1 MVRFVDATGLED
13 RSPTRRETFTS
24 SEMSNLHRFVNTIMR
39 TPSAEVADICS
50 GLALQ
55 LRDLIE
61 EQENELRPKA
71 YRKVGFNPNRP

>member
-1 MVRFVDATGLED
+1 MVSFVHATDLED

-24 SEMSNLHRFVNTIMR
+24 NEMSILHRFLNKIMQ
-39 TPSAEVADICS
+39 THSAGLADICS

-61 EQENELRPKA
+61 EQENELCQKA
-71 YRKVGFNPNRP
+71 YRKAGFNPNRP